1 MDTLLSVPRGTILRL
16 EPMQWHSPQTQV
28 PHIGARGVATMNWVA
43 PSSLGAA
50 TPRYTFT
57 CRSTVGSNRQHPFLH
72 APSPADCRTL
82 RRTLVSEV
90 FDS

>member
-1 MDTLLSVPRGTILRL
+1 MGGSRLVWKTLLSVPRGTILRL

-43 PSSLGAA
+43 PPSLGAA

-57 CRSTVGSNRQHPFLH
+57 CRSTVGHVYTECYTEIAFL
-72 APSPADCRTL
+72 
-82 RRTLVSEV
+82 
-90 FDS
+90 

>member
-1 MDTLLSVPRGTILRL
+1 MGGSRLVWKTLLSVPRGTILRL

-50 TPRYTFT
+50 TPRHTFK
-57 CRSTVGSNRQHPFLH
+57 
-72 APSPADCRTL
+72 
-82 RRTLVSEV
+82 LVVMSSCHHSV
-90 FDS
+90 MNVP